1 MDVLINIISSSSR
14 TFGKWKY
21 SDTVDEVL
29 LSPESRSQVV
39 VGQSNHHNKLKR
51 LTRKDVHTE
60 PSHEPILYLV
70 S

>member
-1 MDVLINIISSSSR
+1 MDVLINIISSSSL

-39 VGQSNHHNKLKR
+39 VG
-51 LTRKDVHTE
+51 
-60 PSHEPILYLV
+60 
-70 S
+70 